1 MEQIIIGI
9 IVLVAA
15 WYVVRNLTRAW
26 RGKTACQEDMCIGC
40 AFKEGCRHLPQTPTK
55 QSDDSEETEIR
66 ND

>member
-1 MEQIIIGI
+1 MEQVIIGI

-40 AFKEGCRHLPQTPTK
+40 AFKDSCGHVPQTPVT
-55 QSDDSEETEIR
+55 QSKDNEEIR